1 MHPVEICT
9 HPAGTCTH
17 ASFRSGVCPE
27 LLSSNNHN
35 TKNGCLSVRA
45 EWLDTIW
52 CYTKLQTLTFEMAQ
66 QGPFDSREGKH
77 CVTIIIPWASRVYEI
92 CTLRAVLCI
101 LPPGYKSIH
110 PQKPDLLVPWCI
122 LSLWHQM
129 QSTAMTRTQRLP
141 QLPIYL
147 SQLPLEA
154 ATALTRVAM
163 TAVYPRVHGCT
174 LAA

>member
-1 MHPVEICT
+1 MHPV
-9 HPAGTCTH
+9 GTCTH

-27 LLSSNNHN
+27 LLSSNNQN

-101 LPPGYKSIH
+101 LPPGYKSYTPKSPQYDLHTCTMMH
-110 PQKPDLLVPWCI
+110 PKLMISNAVNSYD
-122 LSLWHQM
+122 M
-129 QSTAMTRTQRLP
+129 NMK
-141 QLPIYL
+141 
-147 SQLPLEA
+147 
-154 ATALTRVAM
+154 VAM
-163 TAVYPRVHGCT
+163 VAYTVTSRGSNSFDKGCHGSHVP
-174 LAA
+174 